1 MKRRMMENCRGFTLV
16 EVLMAMT
23 ILAVGLLSIAG
34 MQVVSLK
41 TNASANTLTTNAALA
56 EGIMEQ
62 ILSWPLDDPRLAA
75 DADDVPWVFDDQT
88 VAVMQRTTSEA
99 VGNYTAAYSVDIN
112 YDSGSGPIANV
123 TRIEV
128 KVTQVDA
135 GQNVMS
141 QDTDGNWVQRRIL
154 TLVGFKRA
162 V

>member
-34 MQVVSLK
+34 MQVVALK
-41 TNASANTLTTNAALA
+41 TNSSANTLTVNAALV

-62 ILSWPLDDPRLAA
+62 ILSWPLDDPRLVDVNDRVWDFDETTAVV
-75 DADDVPWVFDDQT
+75 DATFP
-88 VAVMQRTTSEA
+88 VAGGGLYSAT
-99 VGNYTAAYSVDIN
+99 YSVVTN